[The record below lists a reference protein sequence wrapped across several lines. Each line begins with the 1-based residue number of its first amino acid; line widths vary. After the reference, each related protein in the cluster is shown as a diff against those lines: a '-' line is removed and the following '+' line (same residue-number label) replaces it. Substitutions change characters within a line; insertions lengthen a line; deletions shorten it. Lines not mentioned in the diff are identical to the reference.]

1 MTGGVQ
7 YFDLNA
13 TERNF
18 VTTVMQARFIQLVL
32 PEFVFRLEQ
41 VDLGTGVIQ
50 YTFDAVNMIVMAMGE
65 QDIGNFQ
72 VQFARAL
79 DNAVDILGRID
90 YRGTAC
96 GNVFH
101 QVDKIFH
108 RPQFQ
113 RVYLESRFRH
123 GPIS

>member
-41 VDLGTGVIQ
+41 MDLGTGVIQ
-50 YTFDAVNMIVMAMGE
+50 YTFDTVNMIVMAMGE

-72 VQFARAL
+72 VQFARAP
-79 DNAVDILGRID
+79 DNAVDIPRRVD
-90 YRGTAC
+90 NRGKAC
-96 GNVFH
+96 GYVFH

-108 RPQFQ
+108 RSQFQ

-123 GPIS
+123 GCIS